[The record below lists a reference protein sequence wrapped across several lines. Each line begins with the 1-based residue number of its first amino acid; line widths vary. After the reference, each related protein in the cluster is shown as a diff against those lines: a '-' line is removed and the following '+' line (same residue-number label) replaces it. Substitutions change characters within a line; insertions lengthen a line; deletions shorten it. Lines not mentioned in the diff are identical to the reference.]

1 MRENEAAEEE
11 AKRGTGGGERG
22 VRENEA
28 AEEEAKRG
36 TGGGGGE

>member
-1 MRENEAAEEE
+1 MRGNEAADEE
-11 AKRGTGGGERG
+11 AKRGTGGRERG

-36 TGGGGGE
+36 REE